1 MLKQATGRL
10 KSVSWLSALVLMV
23 TGTSEAQPFNATNR
37 FASLENERVRI
48 RFDLQAGT
56 YDLMDRPSGA
66 VAIQGA
72 YAELEGFSTREEGV
86 TRQATPGEFKDEL
99 GSGQSLIVEC
109 VRPDALTLLL
119 EFRLYPSRPF
129 IVLRMGVRNPTDQAL
144 RINQFKPLAG
154 GEVFPAGGAKTDFRT
169 LDDPSGSNQT
179 QVSSEPYRRSPN
191 NLLVTFRQA
200 GQRRS
205 LVLGGL
211 RTSEFIKFA
220 GMMPE
225 GGMVGARRQTLN
237 RAWPGVR
244 LVAYLDCGGL
254 AAASPEEGPKLSVVQ
269 GQPYTWYPLVGELP
283 FQSVVFHAQ
292 EVILQA
298 VGLDPAKRYLLG
310 FSWWDF
316 DANGRVESVQVIG
329 TDGLARPLLE
339 RQPLPAYLKQNQG
352 PTEWALTFP
361 PEAYRDGQLRFVFTN
376 DSGVPNAV
384 VSEVWLWEDEGA
396 EPIPSD
402 WAAGRAVG
410 KARTDLPVRAELEAF
425 DPVGKRVDSG
435 TLYWPED
442 NFYVDF
448 GTPNPFEA
456 LEQYGWQLRLATGA
470 NPNPYDFPTICAW
483 YTGVANTPGAQ
494 NHPDKSKYKINTTP
508 GLVEEMDKVRES
520 GFLRYCR
527 VAGRLVPDNYTEN
540 NPQGWWDDEHW
551 QREGLYA
558 PPYETSQKWGRAMQE
573 RGGLAF
579 TYFQAAGTL
588 PSWDFRE
595 TFPHLLLGPDR
606 TLDYTKPE
614 TQARMR
620 QVYAAMRGAVSGMM
634 FDYCDELWVNEAS
647 RGGFQDPYV
656 TATAFY
662 RTFLRLAK
670 EGLGS
675 NSWIHERALNQPPA
689 DLALGIVDSRRTSGD
704 TYQID
709 PAMVAR
715 SGLRW
720 YKNRVVLA
728 YDMDSKDLF
737 GAWKTGGYAGSDR
750 DGRRMLLTMA
760 YVAASRLLLAN
771 SFRDLTPEALHDLS
785 RTFPYH
791 SEPKSARPVD
801 AFVTDGW
808 PRVYDFEVTP
818 QWHQLTLYNHTEP
831 SREETF
837 SVPLSGDTADG
848 ALGLKPEKEYYVY
861 DFWNDCF
868 AGRLKGSDRLMERL
882 RPGEARMLSIHEV
895 EPNPQFLSTN
905 RHLMQGYVDLARYP
919 KWDSER
925 LELSGASRVVGGET
939 YRIVLALNGFR
950 PKRVSEG
957 GRIEV
962 LDGGEWAILSL
973 DRPENATVNW
983 TVYFELLTQ
992 AGGVG
997 VGARV
1002 TTTLY

>member
-1 MLKQATGRL
+1 MMTR
-10 KSVSWLSALVLMV
+10 
-23 TGTSEAQPFNATNR
+23 TSEAQQVNVTDR
-37 FASLENERVRI
+37 FAFLENERVQI
-48 RFDLQAGT
+48 RFDLRAGT
-56 YDLMDRPSGA
+56 YDLTDRETGA
-66 VAIQGA
+66 GAIQGA
-72 YAELEGFSTREEGV
+72 YAELEEFSTRDEGLI
-86 TRQATPGEFKDEL
+86 RQAVSGVSEDEL
-99 GSGQSLIVEC
+99 GSGRSLTVEC
-109 VRPDALTLLL
+109 TRPGAPTLLL
-119 EFRLYPSRPF
+119 EFRLYPNHSF
-129 IVLRMGVRNPTDQAL
+129 LVLRMGVRNVTDQAL

-154 GEVFPAGGAKTDFRT
+154 GDVFPEGGAKTDFRT

-179 QVSSEPYRRSPN
+179 QVSSDPYRRSPN
-191 NLLVTFRQA
+191 NLLLTFRQA

-211 RTSEFIKFA
+211 KTSEFVKFA
-220 GMMPE
+220 GMMPA
-225 GGMVGARRQTLN
+225 GGTTGARRRTLDQ
-237 RAWPGVR
+237 AWPGVR
-244 LVAYLDCGGL
+244 LAAYLDCGG
-254 AAASPEEGPKLSVVQ
+254 AGPRPAPTDEGPKLSVIQ
-269 GQPYTWYPLVGELP
+269 GQPYTWHPLVGELL

-292 EVILQA
+292 AVILQA
-298 VGLDPAKRYLLG
+298 EGLDPAKRYRLG

-329 TDGLARPLLE
+329 SDGAARTLLE
-339 RQPLPAYLKQNQG
+339 RCPLPAYLKQNQG
-352 PTEWALTFP
+352 PTERALELPAET
-361 PEAYRDGQLRFVFTN
+361 YRDGPLRLVFTN

-396 EPIPSD
+396 ASIPPD
-402 WAAGRAVG
+402 WAAGRTVG
-410 KARTDLPVRAELEAF
+410 AGLVPARRPRADLPARAELEAF
-425 DPVGKRVDSG
+425 DPVGKRVDPG

-442 NFYVDF
+442 NFYVDC

-456 LEQYGWQLRLATGA
+456 LEQYGRQLRLATGA
-470 NPNPYDFPTICAW
+470 RPNPYDFPTICAW

-494 NHPDKSKYKINTTP
+494 NHPDKSKYRINTTP

-520 GFLRYCR
+520 GFLRYSR

-540 NPQGWWDDEHW
+540 NPQGWWDDAHW
-551 QREGLYA
+551 QREGLYVA
-558 PPYETSQKWGRAMQE
+558 PYETSQKWGRAMQE

-579 TYFQAAGTL
+579 TYFQSSGTL
-588 PSWDFRE
+588 PSRDFRE
-595 TFPHLLLGPDR
+595 AFPHLLLGPDR

-620 QVYAAMRGAVSGMM
+620 QVYAAMRGAISGMM

-670 EGLGS
+670 EGLGPD
-675 NSWIHERALNQPPA
+675 SWIHERALNQPPA
-689 DLALGIVDSRRTSGD
+689 DLALGLVDSRRTSGD
-704 TYQID
+704 TYKID

-737 GAWKTGGYAGSDR
+737 GAWKTGGYAGSDE
-750 DGRRMLLTMA
+750 DGRRRLLTMA

-771 SFRDLTPEALHDLS
+771 SFRDLTPEVLHDLS

-791 SEPKSARPVD
+791 SEPKSARPID
-801 AFVTDGW
+801 AFVADGW

-818 QWHQLTLYNHTEP
+818 QWHQLTLYNQTEP

-848 ALGLKPEKEYYVY
+848 ALGLDPKKEYYVY
-861 DFWNDCF
+861 DFWNDRF
-868 AGRLKGSDRLMERL
+868 VGRLKGSDRLVERL
-882 RPGEARMLSIHEV
+882 RPGEARMLSVHEV

-919 KWDSER
+919 EWDDER
-925 LELSGASRVVGGET
+925 LELSGAARVVGGET
-939 YRIVLALNGFR
+939 YQVVLALNGFR
-950 PKRVSEG
+950 PKEVSEG
-957 GRIEV
+957 DRIEI
-962 LDGGEWAILSL
+962 LEGGKLAILSL
-973 DRPENATVNW
+973 DRPENVTANW
-983 TVYFELLTQ
+983 TVYFENRT
-992 AGGVG
+992 
-997 VGARV
+997 
-1002 TTTLY
+1002 